1 MSKDFPAQLVG
12 TVGAAPDIKYL
23 DGGTTV
29 ANFSVACRESK
40 KENGEWVDAEAT
52 WIDCKAFGKL
62 AENITDSL
70 TKGTRVLIVGNMRQ
84 ERWETD
90 GGDKRSKMVLTVEH
104 IGPELRWATAEVTKN
119 PKDGES
125 SGRRQQSTS
134 SAPSNPYA

>member
-1 MSKDFPAQLVG
+1 MSKDFPATLVG
-12 TVGAAPDIKYL
+12 TVGGDPDLKYL

-29 ANFSVACRESK
+29 VNFSVAPREAK

-62 AENITDSL
+62 AENIAESL
-70 TKGTRVLIVGNMRQ
+70 HKGTRVIASGHMRQ

-90 GGDKRSKMVLTVEH
+90 GEKRSKMTLVVES

-119 PKDGES
+119 PKDGE
-125 SGRRQQSTS
+125 TS
-134 SAPSNPYA
+134 QRSAGSEAPKNPYA